1 MSSFERHPSLD
12 DRFDPAT
19 RVVEH
24 DPAWTVR
31 AQAELARIGAAL
43 GSVAV
48 RLEHVGSTAVPGLA
62 AKPIIDL
69 QLSVEAI
76 GQDAPFRG
84 CLERLG
90 YLFVADPDSP
100 AYRFFA
106 KPAQRPRSFHLH
118 VCEAGST
125 HEIRHPALR
134 DYLSSHR
141 EEAESYA
148 AVKRELV
155 GRTGCDRLAYID
167 GKARYVDA
175 LELRALAWSRT
186 NAG

>member
-1 MSSFERHPSLD
+1 MSSVERHPSLD
-12 DRFDPAT
+12 DRFDSAT
-19 RVVEH
+19 RVVAH
-24 DPAWTVR
+24 DSAWAGR
-31 AQAELARIGAAL
+31 AGAELARIGAAL
-43 GSVAV
+43 GSIGV
-48 RLEHVGSTAVPGLA
+48 RLEHVGSTAVPGLP

-69 QLSVEAI
+69 QLSVEVVE
-76 GQDAPFRG
+76 QDALYRG

-100 AYRFFA
+100 EYRFFA

-118 VCEAGST
+118 ICEAGSA

-148 AVKRELV
+148 AVKRELNS
-155 GRTGCDRLAYID
+155 RTGCDRLAYIA
-167 GKARYVDA
+167 GKSAYVDA
-175 LELRALAWSRT
+175 LEGRALAWRWT
-186 NAG
+186 TAG

>member
-1 MSSFERHPSLD
+1 MSGSGRHPSLD

-19 RVVEH
+19 RVVAH
-24 DPAWTVR
+24 DPAWTAR
-31 AQAELARIGAAL
+31 AGAELARIGAAL

-48 RLEHVGSTAVPGLA
+48 RLEHVGSTAIPGLA

-69 QLSVEAI
+69 QLSVEAVE
-76 GQDAPFRG
+76 QDAFYRG

-90 YLFVADPDSP
+90 YLFVMDPDSP
-100 AYRFFA
+100 EYRFFA
-106 KPAQRPRSFHLH
+106 KPPQRPRSFHLH
-118 VCEAGST
+118 VCEAGSADET
-125 HEIRHPALR
+125 RHTAVR

-155 GRTGCDRLAYID
+155 GRTGCDRLAYIA

-175 LELRALAWSRT
+175 REGRPKRPAK
-186 NAG
+186 